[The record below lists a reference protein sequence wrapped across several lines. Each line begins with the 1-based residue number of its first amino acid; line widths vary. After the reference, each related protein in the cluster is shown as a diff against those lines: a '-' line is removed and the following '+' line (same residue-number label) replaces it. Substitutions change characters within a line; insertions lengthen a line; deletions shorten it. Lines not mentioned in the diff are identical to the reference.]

1 MVSCSTAGRPAAVL
15 LAALLTCVA
24 GVVVV
29 GPAAPAAAAPVR
41 AEPTAGELDQRIA
54 VAARRLEILVEE
66 YNDSRED
73 LRTTAAQTRRLDGR
87 LAPMA
92 QDLQER
98 QVRIGGLAAETYRN
112 TRSGPTIALL
122 ASRTPHQFVDR
133 LLVLNQLATE
143 QRQAVDD
150 LALARDR
157 IAAARQTLAAL
168 AAQQRRQQA
177 QITTKRAAVEG
188 EIAALR
194 GLRRVA
200 YSGGGS
206 RFTDSVDMPAPPY
219 VAGPAG
225 RAVAFAFRQLGK
237 PYRWGSSG
245 PDSYDCSGL
254 TSSAWSRAG
263 VGLPHNA
270 RRQYGAVAR
279 ISRSDLRPGDLIF
292 YYGGIS
298 HVALYIGG
306 GKMIHAPEF
315 GENVRVDRY
324 DFQPVHGYGRPN

>member
-1 MVSCSTAGRPAAVL
+1 MVSCSSTAGRPAAVL
-15 LAALLTCVA
+15 LAALLLCVA
-24 GVVVV
+24 GVV
-29 GPAAPAAAAPVR
+29 GPTAPATAAPVR
-41 AEPTAGELDQRIA
+41 TEPTAGELDQRIS
-54 VAARRLEILVEE
+54 AAAHRLEILVEE

-73 LRTTAAQTRRLDGR
+73 LRTTATQTRLLDGR

-92 QDLQER
+92 ADLQER
-98 QVRIGGLAAETYRN
+98 QIRIGGLAAETYRN

-122 ASRTPHQFVDR
+122 TSRTPHQFVDQ

-143 QRQAVDD
+143 QRQAVDG

-157 IAAARQTLAAL
+157 IAAARHTLEAL

-188 EIAALR
+188 EISALR
-194 GLRRVA
+194 GLRRIA
-200 YSGGGS
+200 YSDGES

-225 RAVAFAFRQLGK
+225 MAVAFAFRQLGK

-245 PDSYDCSGL
+245 PGSYDCSGL
-254 TSSAWSRAG
+254 TSSAWARAG

-279 ISRSDLRPGDLIF
+279 ITRSDLRPGDLIF

-324 DFQPVHGYGRPN
+324 DFQPVHGYGRPH